1 MRVGD
6 RTVEVAVTEDEVSRL
21 QLGTNVLVN
30 HLRIPGDI
38 EQELGDIGHAQKTRI
53 PRQVTNRLGYFG
65 TKHPLVPGVMYGNP
79 AINKVLRDTIGK
91 GRLSTP
97 VNSLEIDEDRLHFRW
112 STLRRFI

>member
-6 RTVEVAVTEDEVSRL
+6 GAVEVAIAEHEIPGQ
-21 QLGTNVLVN
+21 QLGTNVFVN

-38 EQELGDIGHAQKTRI
+38 EQELGDIGHTQKTRV

-79 AINKVLRDTIGK
+79 AIDKVLRNTIGK

-97 VNSLEIDEDRLHFRW
+97 VNPLEIDEDRLHFRW
-112 STLRRFI
+112 SALRRFI